1 VGILHRVYSRAATEV
16 WETETR
22 LMRAFALARRPVAV
36 QWVVTTACDLHCPH
50 CYSGAGR
57 RTKDELS
64 TDEAK
69 TLVIDQLVALGR
81 PLLVLSGGELLLR
94 RDIGE
99 IIEYARACGL
109 DYAIHTHGGHVA
121 KHRALFERHPP
132 VLAAISLDGDRELHD
147 RFRGRQGSFD
157 AAIDAMGILRAC
169 GCPEIVAGT
178 TITRESADRL
188 VDLFPIVMKS
198 GAHTW
203 GLHLFAPEGRGSEH
217 LELLPTPTQL
227 RRVVAFAM
235 RRRAQFHVELC
246 NEWGSAGALDSYVRD
261 QPFACGAGR
270 ISCVVSPTGEVLPCT
285 TTDATESEGN
295 VRARPLAALWTEGFA
310 RFRGDTDDPSVD
322 PRQCWLQTRHDVW
335 IGPDAFGLPRDV
347 PVPRERMLWRWIA
360 ARTSRPA
367 GRIAS
372 PRVNAL
378 VHAAAVGLV
387 FAQACVTKTSE
398 PAPPGEA
405 TPDATPTKPVASARP
420 QLERELAALAE
431 PSALRELPS
440 ELVDAPHFHF
450 GNAGIFGQIFADVAA
465 LDPHAAPQPKAE
477 PQAPIDPNATRN
489 RVRQLQVHL
498 KGNDVAAFRS
508 LLEEH
513 LDRRERGE
521 PETPGELVGLL
532 NVAEQLPTYSPV
544 LAAYLWRRA
553 RELEPPANDDGR
565 FAIDRAH
572 LYLRLHHH
580 LRVVDALARAV
591 AVTGPITYRPWISK
605 AAPTGQRPLLPAS
618 LVDALRK
625 AWSERDDAGP
635 WDRVGADV
643 VLEWAQSDPAPL
655 VVGGGRVQAATRG
668 KSVRLRRLDLVFA
681 RAPVSVRGPGT
692 LEFSLPAGAELGL
705 DRLAERLPTA
715 ARAELDDLVAR
726 AAAGEIEAEGR
737 VEAILPWAQAS
748 IRARLAADPGQAG
761 AGKLKMWLVAF
772 DE

>member
-1 VGILHRVYSRAATEV
+1 VGILHRVYARAATEV

-57 RTKDELS
+57 RTMNELD
-64 TDEAK
+64 TEEAK
-69 TLVIDQLVALGR
+69 TLIVDELALLGR

-99 IIEYARACGL
+99 IIEYARERGL

-147 RFRGRQGSFD
+147 RFRGRRGSFD
-157 AAIDAMGILRAC
+157 AAIEAMGILRAS

-188 VDLFPIVMKS
+188 VDLFPIVANS

-203 GLHLFAPEGRGSEH
+203 GLHLFAPEGRGREH
-217 LELLPTPTQL
+217 VELLPTPTQL
-227 RRVVAFAM
+227 RRVVAFAI

-285 TTDATESEGN
+285 TVDHAESEGN
-295 VRARPLAALWTEGFA
+295 VRTRSLSALWTEGFA
-310 RFRGDTDDPSVD
+310 RFRGETDDPSVD
-322 PRQCWLQTRHDVW
+322 PRECWLQTRHDVW
-335 IGPDAFGLPRDV
+335 IGPDAFGLPRDR
-347 PVPRERMLWRWIA
+347 PVPRERLVWRWIA
-360 ARTSRPA
+360 ERTRRPA
-367 GRIAS
+367 ARVAS

-387 FAQACVTKTSE
+387 FAQACVTKKPE
-398 PAPPGEA
+398 PEPPRPA
-405 TPDATPTKPVASARP
+405 SPNATPTKPEVAARP
-420 QLERELAALAE
+420 QLERELVALAD
-431 PSALRELPS
+431 ARILHELPQA
-440 ELVDAPHFHF
+440 LVDDPQIHY
-450 GNAGIFGQIFADVAA
+450 GNARVWRPLFADVSAYV
-465 LDPHAAPQPKAE
+465 PGGPVQPKAE
-477 PQAPIDPNATRN
+477 PQAPIDPMPTRN
-489 RVRQLQVHL
+489 RIREQQTRLRGHDVGAFRQL
-498 KGNDVAAFRS
+498 
-508 LLEEH
+508 LEDH
-513 LDRRERGE
+513 LDRRDRGE
-521 PETPGELVGLL
+521 PERLADLVGLL
-532 NVAEQLPTYSPV
+532 NGAERLPTYDPV

-553 RELEPPANDDGR
+553 RAIEAPADDGR
-565 FAIDRAH
+565 FAIERAD
-572 LYLRLHHH
+572 LYTRLHHH
-580 LRVVDALARAV
+580 LRVVDALARAE

-605 AAPTGQRPLLPAS
+605 AAPRGDVPEIPPG

-625 AWSERDDAGP
+625 AWTEREDAGP

-643 VLEWAQSDPAPL
+643 VLDWAERDPAPL
-655 VVGGGRVQAATRG
+655 VIGGGHVGEPKRG
-668 KSVRLRRLDLVFA
+668 ASVRLRRLDILFA
-681 RAPVSVRGPGT
+681 RGPVAVRGPGT
-692 LEFSLPAGAELGL
+692 LEFSLENGAELTL
-705 DRLAERLPTA
+705 DRWAEHLSPA
-715 ARAELDDLVAR
+715 ARAELDAVVAR
-726 AAAGEIEAEGR
+726 AAAGDAEAEAR
-737 VEAILPWAQAS
+737 VEAILPWAHAS
-748 IRARLAADPGQAG
+748 IRALLAAEPRHPG